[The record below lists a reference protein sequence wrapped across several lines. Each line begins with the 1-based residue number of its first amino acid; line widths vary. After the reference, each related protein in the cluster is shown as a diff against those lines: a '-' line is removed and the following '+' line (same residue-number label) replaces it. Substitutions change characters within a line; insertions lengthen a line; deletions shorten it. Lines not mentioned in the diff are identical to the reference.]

1 MTVTQ
6 STETLPSSD
15 VSSPC
20 VQDGVSMPEI
30 FEAVTAL
37 AKRLGQFESR
47 TLRESGLTPTQF
59 FVLTQ
64 LAGGDRTLASLAAAA
79 GCRRTTMTGIADTL
93 ERHDLARRL
102 PNPKDRRSVL
112 IRLSDE
118 GRSRLANPGLAEAF
132 GSCCCEML
140 APDETRELARMLAK
154 LSAALPF

>member
-1 MTVTQ
+1 MTVAQ
-6 STETLPSSD
+6 SAETLSSSN
-15 VSSPC
+15 VSGPC
-20 VQDGVSMPEI
+20 VQDGVSIPEI
-30 FEAVTAL
+30 FETVTAL

-64 LAGGDRTLASLAAAA
+64 LAGGDRTLASLAEAA

-102 PNPKDRRSVL
+102 PNPEDRRSVL
-112 IRLSDE
+112 VRLTDE
-118 GRSRLANPGLAEAF
+118 GRSRLANPGLSEAF

-140 APDETRELARMLAK
+140 TREEARDLAQLLAK